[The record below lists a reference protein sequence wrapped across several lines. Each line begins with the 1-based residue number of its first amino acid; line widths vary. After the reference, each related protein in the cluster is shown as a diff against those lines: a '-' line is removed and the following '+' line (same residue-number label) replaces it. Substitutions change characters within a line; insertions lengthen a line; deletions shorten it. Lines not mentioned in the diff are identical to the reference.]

1 MGIQEGKR
9 FLSESEMLLQERGWF
24 DMARPIEGLQQPT
37 EGTCRNEDIKA
48 VRQQLNEANRSA
60 LCLSGGGIRSS
71 SFCLGVLQELADGG
85 FLSRFDYLSTV
96 SGGGFV
102 GSWFTSRLYQE
113 HPEHAADD
121 LMKAGA
127 SSGELR
133 EVSRYLAMENRQVWD
148 FAGVF
153 VRNLVLNWLALIPLI
168 MGMMAL
174 VSAIPPLFRK
184 LILISLALAFCV
196 GAVVTI
202 LPTSLKPTGHMRNL
216 GTRVMAVSLQWFLVI
231 GIGFALSN
239 DIRDRIG
246 GITVL
251 GIGILIGILAVALRV
266 LTTLRTP
273 DRSTPPWLLVL
284 ALLFHV
290 GSLAVSSWIVQDMAK
305 AVTNQR
311 PPYQGLV
318 NRSLHAAMTALG
330 SWATLL
336 EATGPALF
344 VCGLGLVLFG
354 LLFSLLDPNRISLHG
369 IYRDRIGKAFVR
381 DGPTALMAG
390 ANYVSGKAPPPRGPF
405 HVINTTVND
414 PTSSGA
420 TQAER
425 RGHSFVFTPLH
436 AGYASARSLATLNGS
451 KTLDLGQYR
460 VRTGT
465 LPMATSLAI
474 SGAAFSPQM
483 GTYGSSLLAYPFT
496 LLNARLGYW
505 MRWRATSLPNFLQR
519 LAFSVLARIYEA
531 IPPLPRGTG
540 HLYLT
545 DGGHFDNLGLY
556 EMVRRRCR
564 YILILDGGR
573 DSGRQFGALASA
585 IRRIRTDF
593 DVDITINDLET
604 KASLYRGTIHY
615 SNANPDEQDGTLVY
629 LRPEIGLREPADV
642 SSYGRLHGHF
652 PHESTADQFFSESQ
666 FESYRNLGRFTL
678 ANALQSY
685 HNDKGTWAIRA
696 ESAGDLVY
704 MLAEVASKRRLG
716 APDLAGGIVYRIV
729 DGKVQVL
736 LTEDIDKLLAVLPKG
751 HVELG
756 ESLQE
761 AAQRE
766 IQEETGLT
774 FKIDRDCNVVFGH
787 FKRDGKRVDVAYFLL
802 DYASGR
808 IVDTDLAWENRA
820 TFWMTIPESS
830 GTNPSVEAVEA
841 SRSRTRP
848 REGQL
853 RDLARANMTHRKPE
867 VPKDIV
873 KLLVEQTVGI
883 RGG

>member
-1 MGIQEGKR
+1 MGVNEGTR
-9 FLSESEMLLQERGWF
+9 FLSESEMLLQESAWF
-24 DMARPIEGLQQPT
+24 SRARPIEGLRQPIA
-37 EGTCRNEDIKA
+37 GTCRNEDIRT

-71 SFCLGVLQELADGG
+71 SFCLGVMQVLADRG

-102 GSWFTSRLYQE
+102 GSWFSSRLYRQDSE
-113 HPEHAADD
+113 TSADD

-133 EVSRYLAMENRQVWD
+133 EVARYLAMENRQVWD

-153 VRNLVLNWLALIPLI
+153 VRNLVLNWLALVPLI

-174 VSAIPPLFRK
+174 VSAIPLLYRK
-184 LILISLALAFCV
+184 LVLFSLALAFCV

-202 LPTSLKPTGHMRNL
+202 LPTGWKPTGRFRDL

-246 GITVL
+246 GVTVL
-251 GIGILIGILAVALRV
+251 GIGVSIAFLAVALRV

-273 DRSTPPWLLVL
+273 DRSTPPWLSGL

-290 GSLAVSSWIVQDMAK
+290 GSLAVSSWIVQDLAK
-305 AVTNQR
+305 ALTNQ
-311 PPYQGLV
+311 PLPYRGLL
-318 NRSLHAAMTALG
+318 NSSLHTIMTVIA
-330 SWATLL
+330 SWTTRLD
-336 EATGPALF
+336 ATGPALI
-344 VCGLGLVLFG
+344 VCGLGLLLFG
-354 LLFSLLDPNRISLHG
+354 LVFSLLDPNRISLHG
-369 IYRDRIGKAFVR
+369 IYRDRIGKAFVHG
-381 DGPTALMAG
+381 GPTALMAG
-390 ANYVSGKAPPPRGPF
+390 ANFVTGKEPPPIGPF

-414 PTSSGA
+414 PTASGA

-425 RGHSFVFTPLH
+425 RGHSFVFTALH
-436 AGYASARSLATLNGS
+436 TGYANSRSLASLNGS
-451 KTLDLGQYR
+451 KTQDLGQYR
-460 VRTGT
+460 VRTNT
-465 LPMATSLAI
+465 LPMATALAI

-505 MRWRATSLPNFLQR
+505 MRWRATSLPSFLQR
-519 LAFSVLARIYEA
+519 LAFSVLARVYEA
-531 IPPLPRGTG
+531 IPPLPRGSG

-564 YILILDGGR
+564 YILVLDGGR

-642 SSYGRLHGHF
+642 ISYYRLHDDF

-666 FESYRNLGRFTL
+666 FESYRNLGTFTM
-678 ANALQSY
+678 ANALQAY
-685 HNDKGTWAIRA
+685 HNDKGAWAIPA
-696 ESAGDLVY
+696 ASAGDLVY
-704 MLAEVASKRRLG
+704 MLSEVASKRRLG
-716 APDLAGGIVYRIV
+716 TPDLAGGIIYRIV
-729 DGKVQVL
+729 DNKVQVL
-736 LTEDIDKLLAVLPKG
+736 LTEDIDRLLAVLPKG

-774 FKIDRDCNVVFGH
+774 FKIDRDRQVVFGH

-802 DYASGR
+802 DHASGS
-808 IVDTDLAWENRA
+808 IIDTNLAWENRA

-830 GTNPSVEAVEA
+830 STSPSVEAIEA
-841 SRSRTRP
+841 APSQARP
-848 REGQL
+848 RALQRHDPPKVKENRQ
-853 RDLARANMTHRKPE
+853 KPE

-873 KLLVEQTVGI
+873 KLLVEQTVVI
-883 RGG
+883 RGR